1 MIDPL
6 LDIETFVGDQPDP
19 DIDAAQKLADTA
31 EEDQDEDP
39 ETTPE
44 EAARIW
50 KIFGSKPGG
59 AAQ

>member
-19 DIDAAQKLADTA
+19 DIEAAQKLADTA
-31 EEDQDEDP
+31 DEDQDEDP

-50 KIFGSKPGG
+50 KIFGGKP
-59 AAQ
+59 